1 MKFIEINNAIDKRNL
16 NFLYKLLKSREFFIS
31 HKEMPSFEEHTN
43 FVKNHPY
50 YKWFIIENLSNLIG
64 SLYIHKDNSIGL
76 DMLNEFEIFIPNV
89 LLFLEKRYKPL
100 PYIKSVR
107 SKNFFLNISPQN
119 KRIQDLLI
127 SSGYEISQVSYEK
140 KSF

>member
-1 MKFIEINNAIDKRNL
+1 MKFIEINNAINKSNL
-16 NFLYKLLKSREFFIS
+16 NFLYKLLKSREYCIS
-31 HKEMPSFEEHTN
+31 HKELPSFEEHSN
-43 FVKNHPY
+43 FIKNHPY
-50 YKWFIIENLSNLIG
+50 HKWFIVVNLSNLIG

-76 DMLNEFEIFIPNV
+76 DILKEYEILIPNV
-89 LLFLEKRYKPL
+89 LSFLEKRYKPL

-107 SKNFFLNISPQN
+107 SKNFFLNLSPQN
-119 KRIQDLLI
+119 KRVQDLLI